1 VRLKAE
7 DPSREGR
14 KGSCPVTCALLV
26 SGCLSKCSE
35 VYRPQRLW
43 SVSGRQR
50 SIENR
55 LCGKGGSGPGL
66 AGEYAPPLTCPP
78 PPPSPPGQGQ
88 WGMGNHTIEGHTH
101 LLKVVRVG
109 GM

>member
-1 VRLKAE
+1 VE
-7 DPSREGR
+7 
-14 KGSCPVTCALLV
+14 
-26 SGCLSKCSE
+26 
-35 VYRPQRLW
+35 
-43 SVSGRQR
+43 
-50 SIENR
+50 
-55 LCGKGGSGPGL
+55 GKGQLKIDCVERVGQVQGWLGSMRL
-66 AGEYAPPLTCPP
+66 PLPAPP